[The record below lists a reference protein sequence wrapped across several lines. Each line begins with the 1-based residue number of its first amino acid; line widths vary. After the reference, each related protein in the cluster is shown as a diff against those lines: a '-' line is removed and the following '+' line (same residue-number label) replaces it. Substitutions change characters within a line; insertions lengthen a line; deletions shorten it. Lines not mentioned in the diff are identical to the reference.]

1 MKSTTPNNNIASASP
16 EVRAFI
22 YQQLTDLEG
31 LLPQGSNVS
40 IVVEDPNL
48 LPKKEG
54 KKSKL
59 QKKRVVIQLD
69 TSAGNLVVQ
78 NENLDVYKAIQ
89 GAKEELRGQLATLQN
104 FLSPTDRDQEIEDII
119 SNKLLH

>member
-1 MKSTTPNNNIASASP
+1 MKSAITNNSIASASP

-31 LLPQGSNVS
+31 LLPQGANVS

-48 LPKKEG
+48 LPKKG

-69 TSAGNLVVQ
+69 TTVGNLVVQ

-89 GAKEELRGQLATLQN
+89 GAKEELRGQLSTLQN

>member
-1 MKSTTPNNNIASASP
+1 SASP

-31 LLPQGSNVS
+31 LLPQGANVS

-48 LPKKEG
+48 LPKKG

-69 TSAGNLVVQ
+69 TTVGNLVVQ

-89 GAKEELRGQLATLQN
+89 GAKEELRGQLSTLQN